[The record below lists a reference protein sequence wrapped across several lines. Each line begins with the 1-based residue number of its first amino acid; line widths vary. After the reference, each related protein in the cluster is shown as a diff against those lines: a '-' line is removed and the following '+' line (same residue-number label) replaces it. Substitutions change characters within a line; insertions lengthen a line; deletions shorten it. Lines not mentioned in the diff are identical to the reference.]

1 MYDNMDRNQTKYKIK
16 TATEKEI
23 LAHLMECNN
32 SFSPP
37 LSERIDLK
45 QYSQKIFKK
54 SITFEAWRDHLLV
67 GLIAAYFDENFGN
80 SAFIT
85 NVSVMKGFTGLGIAS
100 ELLNKCI
107 GYARKKHFREI
118 ELEVNKDNDHAIN
131 LYRKFDFI
139 SDGTRDDFL
148 KMKIEISK

>member
-45 QYSQKIFKK
+45 EYSRKIFEK

-67 GLIAAYFDENFGN
+67 GLIAAYFDKNFGY

-85 NVSVMKGFTGLGIAS
+85 DVSVMKGFTSLGIAS

-107 GYARKKHFREI
+107 GYARKKNFREI
-118 ELEVNKDNDHAIN
+118 KLEVNKDNDHAIN

-139 SDGTRDDFL
+139 NDGTRDDFL

>member
-1 MYDNMDRNQTKYKIK
+1 MDTNQIKYKIK
-16 TATEKEI
+16 TAAKKEI

-32 SFSPP
+32 NFSPP
-37 LSERIDLK
+37 LAERIDLR
-45 QYSQKIFKK
+45 QYSQKIFEK

-100 ELLNKCI
+100 ELLYKCI

-118 ELEVNKDNDHAIN
+118 KLEVNKDNDHAIN

-139 SDGTRDDFL
+139 NDGIRDDFL
-148 KMKIEISK
+148 KMKIEISR